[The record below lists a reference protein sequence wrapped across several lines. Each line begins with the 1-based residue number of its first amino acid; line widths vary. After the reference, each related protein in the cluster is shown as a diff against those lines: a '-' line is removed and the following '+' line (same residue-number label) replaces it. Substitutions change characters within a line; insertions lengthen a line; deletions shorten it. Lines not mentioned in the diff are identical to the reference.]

1 MPLPITLNFDL
12 WKSTAPIEKFL
23 KKIIHR
29 TNLDFKYLA
38 IFVMHLLSVVSCVLF
53 FLNDDCSL
61 SGSLISSTGPD
72 GLSSQ
77 LVTQPELTERLEA
90 AADNLQQQQE
100 QQLASS
106 MERVRTEV
114 LAQLAAQHHAHQQV
128 VQCFLY
134 GTLELLLL
142 SVSELIYRLYFF

>member
-1 MPLPITLNFDL
+1 
-12 WKSTAPIEKFL
+12 
-23 KKIIHR
+23 
-29 TNLDFKYLA
+29 
-38 IFVMHLLSVVSCVLF
+38 MHLLSVVSCVLF

-61 SGSLISSTGPD
+61 SDSLISSTGPD

-142 SVSELIYRLYFF
+142 SVSELICRLYFLLKKIFIRKLTEVINSGAERLDFCSQFFKMFA